1 MQDIVAMVQRHIG
14 NVRIVLLGLDPLI
27 AEAFELIDKTRLVV
41 HLALVGG
48 QLDGE
53 LTLVMAQDEFLAHV
67 EVLLE
72 NHTSIVSLANAQLL
86 SEELQ
91 TAEDRCFVVVDIG
104 NQLGVDD
111 IHAIHT
117 TYQYQTV
124 VGDADRTLVVRALLQ
139 TILGGKATH
148 VEGPVALIVL
158 LRYHVGYAIL
168 GNHPHGVLLILG
180 NAHHAGTN
188 QSAVHIQQRLL
199 VVLPIHN
206 ATA

>member
-14 NVRIVLLGLDPLI
+14 NVRIVLLGLNPLI
-27 AEAFELIDKTRLVV
+27 AEAFELIDKARLVV

-53 LTLVMAQDEFLAHV
+53 LILVVAQDEFLADV
-67 EVLLE
+67 EILLE
-72 NHTSIVSLANAQLL
+72 NDATIVGLANTQLL

-117 TYQYQTV
+117 TYQHQTV
-124 VGDADRTLVVRALLQ
+124 LSDADRTLVVRALLQ
-139 TILGGKATH
+139 TILGAEAAH
-148 VEGPVALIVL
+148 IEGPLALVVL
-158 LRYHVGYAIL
+158 LSYHVGYAIL

-180 NAHHAGTN
+180 NTHHA
-188 QSAVHIQQRLL
+188 
-199 VVLPIHN
+199 
-206 ATA
+206 